1 MDGWSKAVHP
11 SKEDSATWSWQNQSG
26 GERRRALGF
35 MARAR
40 TVKISR
46 ISIKPTSLLVL
57 AVTFCLAQ
65 TMMAGDKFSPFLY
78 AAEGAQ
84 KIIRYGAQGEVVWEY
99 PAEMVRDVWALPNSN
114 VLFCFNRDY
123 DSAKHDNPSGVME
136 VTPDKKVVLSF
147 STTGQVWSCQRL
159 LDGNTMVGAA
169 SQGKLLVV
177 NPEGKIVKTI
187 QLLNQPG
194 HSCLRNARQIANGDF
209 LVAEESA
216 HAVRE
221 YSAEGKPVREIKL
234 PFAPFS
240 AVRLGN
246 GNTVICGQQTITEV
260 DPADK
265 ITWSMKGED
274 LPEMGIR
281 WFAGIQ
287 VLPNR
292 NLFVCNA
299 GGKIPFLEISP
310 DKRVVWRSPSAMN
323 VPFGHGIQRPDVE
336 GEGRR

>member
-1 MDGWSKAVHP
+1 M
-11 SKEDSATWSWQNQSG
+11 
-26 GERRRALGF
+26 
-35 MARAR
+35 
-40 TVKISR
+40 
-46 ISIKPTSLLVL
+46 KPTSLLLVL
-57 AVTFCLAQ
+57 AGGLWLAQ
-65 TMMAGDKFSPFLY
+65 TSLAGEHANKFPPFLY
-78 AAEGAQ
+78 TAEGAQ
-84 KIIRYGAQGEVVWEY
+84 KIIRYGSDGKVAWEY
-99 PAEMVRDVWALPNSN
+99 PAEMARDGWALPNKN
-114 VLFCFNRDY
+114 VLFCYNRDY

-136 VTPDKKVVLSF
+136 VTPDKKVVFSF

-159 LDGNTMVGAA
+159 QDGNTLVGAA

-177 NPEGKIVKTI
+177 DPAAKVIKSI
-187 QLLNQPG
+187 QLVNAPG
-194 HSCLRNARQIANGDF
+194 HSCLRNVRQIANGDF

-221 YSAEGKPVREIKL
+221 YGAEGKLVREIKL

-246 GNTVICGQQTITEV
+246 GNTVICGQQTILEV

-281 WFAGIQ
+281 WFAGLQ
-287 VLPNR
+287 VLANR

-299 GGKIPFLEISP
+299 GGKVPFLEISP

-323 VPFGHGIQRPDVE
+323 VPFGHGIQRLDIE
-336 GEGRR
+336 GEPQK